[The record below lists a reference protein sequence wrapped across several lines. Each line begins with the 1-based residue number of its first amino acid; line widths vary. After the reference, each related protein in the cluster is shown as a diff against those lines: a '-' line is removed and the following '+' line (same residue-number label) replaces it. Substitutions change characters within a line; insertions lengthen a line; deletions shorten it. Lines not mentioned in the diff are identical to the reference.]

1 MIKKRKVL
9 PSEMPTVTI
18 EKLGHDARGITHL
31 DGKIVFID
39 NALQGEQLKFQYTST
54 RSKFDEGV
62 AIEILTPSEDRQQA
76 RCPHAVLCGGCSLQH
91 MKSSAQ
97 IREKQATML
106 EQLAHFGNVQV
117 PEILSPLTAEPFNY
131 RRKARMGAKYVEKKG
146 GALVGFREKRS
157 NFLAAIN
164 ECHVLHNVIADQIP
178 RLRELIAEC
187 DGRFEIP
194 QLEVAVGDDAAAI
207 IVRHLKP
214 LSEADHRR
222 WLMFAESTGIHLYYQ
237 PKGLDSVHKVWPAD
251 GLERLCYRLPDFEL
265 EMRFHPL
272 DFTQVNFEINRQMV
286 TRAIDL
292 LDVQSDERVLD
303 LFCGLG
309 NFTLPLAR
317 RSREVVGVEGD
328 EALVQ
333 RGIENA
339 AHNSLENVR
348 FYGADLTKDITS
360 HPWAKEGFDKILIDP
375 PRSGALEVVREL
387 ARFKAKRVVYV
398 SCNPATLARDAGEL
412 TKLGYR
418 LSKAGVMDMFPHT
431 THVESMAVFE
441 RKN

>member
-1 MIKKRKVL
+1 MIKKRRVL
-9 PSEMPTVTI
+9 PTATPTVTI

-31 DGKIVFID
+31 DGKIVFVD
-39 NALQGEQLKFQYTST
+39 NALTGENLKFQYTST
-54 RSKFDEGV
+54 RSKFDEGFAV
-62 AIEILTPSEDRQQA
+62 EILTPSEDRQES

-97 IREKQATML
+97 IREKQQTLL
-106 EQLAHFGNVQV
+106 EQLAHFGNVKV
-117 PEILSPLTAEPFNY
+117 PEILEPISSEPYGY
-131 RRKARMGAKYVEKKG
+131 RRKARMGAKFVEKKG

-164 ECHVLHNVIADQIP
+164 ECHVLHPIIASQIP

-187 DGRFEIP
+187 DARLEIP
-194 QLEVAVGDDAAAI
+194 QLEVAVGEHQAAL

-214 LSEADHRR
+214 LSDADNAR
-222 WLMFAESTGIHLYYQ
+222 WLKFAQDTGIHLYYQ
-237 PKGLDSVHKVWPAD
+237 PRGMDSVHKVWPAD
-251 GLERLCYRLPDFEL
+251 GVERLSYLLPDFDL
-265 EMRFHPL
+265 EMRFYPL
-272 DFTQVNFEINRQMV
+272 DFTQVNFDINRQMV
-286 TRAIDL
+286 ARAVEL
-292 LDVQSDERVLD
+292 LDVQPEERVLD

-317 RSREVVGVEGD
+317 KAREVVGVEGD
-328 EALVQ
+328 DSLVV
-333 RGIENA
+333 RGKENA
-339 AHNSLENVR
+339 EFNQMTNVR

-360 HPWAKEGFDKILIDP
+360 HAWAAEGFDKILIDP

-418 LSKAGVMDMFPHT
+418 LTKAGVMDMFPHT
-431 THVESMAVFE
+431 THVESMAVFD
-441 RKN
+441 RIK